1 MTTYGDMNEDS
12 RDETP
17 QSQFVS
23 VGEAARLLRVSES
36 TIWRWINENLVPSYR
51 IGKKRIYLKA
61 EELTPLIRPARA
73 RTDLERLNLFPM
85 STPRPSVD
93 PVEQALA
100 LHAKWREKHGQ
111 AARRP
116 EAWEDIN
123 EMRDQRA
130 REQG

>member
-1 MTTYGDMNEDS
+1 MNKDS
-12 RDETP
+12 SNETP
-17 QSQFVS
+17 QGQFVS

-51 IGKKRIYLKA
+51 IGKKRIYLKR
-61 EELTPLIRPARA
+61 EELAPLIRPAHRA
-73 RTDLERLNLFPM
+73 RADLERLNLFPM
-85 STPRPSVD
+85 STPRPGVD
-93 PVEQALA
+93 PVDQALA

-123 EMRDQRA
+123 QMRDQRT
-130 REQG
+130 RDLG